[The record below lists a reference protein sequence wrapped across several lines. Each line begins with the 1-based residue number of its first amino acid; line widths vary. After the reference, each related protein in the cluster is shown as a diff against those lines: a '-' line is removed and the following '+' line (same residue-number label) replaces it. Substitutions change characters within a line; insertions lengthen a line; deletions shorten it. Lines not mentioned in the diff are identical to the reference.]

1 MSFGAPHS
9 RHSPK
14 RRKLSHSSNGSAD
27 GERDDGST
35 AKGHTVL
42 KKPKNKAISIPANG
56 TNKSSILA
64 LQVADLIAEAT
75 PNYDRSNAKWTGVSN
90 RLQSIIKRIKPRS
103 PVSALDAVKSLRKE
117 SIRIP
122 FSEPRP
128 SKDTKY
134 KFEFTAPE
142 EIVVGGALSLKLSVN
157 GDNVVQLTTIMP
169 PELLQEKD
177 YLNNRAPQK
186 AAYYLACIAAG
197 VKEAAG
203 SEFEMSFAYLHGVDY
218 LPVLSLA
225 PKDKSLSK
233 VKLHVAAGFPND
245 SIPIAKTL
253 PSKNNLRHDT
263 SDSLETP
270 TPFYNSS
277 IRYAASTS
285 TFSEMIRAA
294 KSASFDD
301 ACRLGQVWLQ
311 RLGFGSSIESGGFGF
326 LEWSVTCALFLRT
339 GGHRGLPLFSKQY
352 SSLQFFKA
360 MLQILATRDFR
371 DPMILNDASIS
382 IPKSEAP
389 VLFDANTGVNIL
401 YKMTPWSYQTLQH
414 HARVSLAAVNARN
427 QDNFDETFV
436 LNTVIPV
443 VQYDEIFRVTIPAK
457 NIATTTELRQ
467 HLSKMHSI
475 LVRGLG
481 DRVSLANFSF
491 LVATDWPL
499 NHDPASTNGDLDIEV
514 QLLTNPD
521 AVARLVDHGP
531 SADEQDLAAEY
542 RAFWGEKAELRR
554 FKDGS
559 ISEALVWKP
568 SIPVTHQIIS
578 HLLGLHFKLPPS
590 SISSLTPSL
599 DAVFLPDE
607 SNLGPK
613 DAFRVIS
620 NAFQTLSSTLHH
632 LQDLPLPIRSIS
644 PTDTALRSAS
654 VGNPLLPSTAKPI
667 DFLIQFD
674 SSTRWPDSLPA
685 IQHTK
690 IAFLLK
696 LGELLIAQDSSLTTR
711 VGLENTPSA
720 TTGYLNT
727 SFLDIIYPSQAPGL
741 SGICFRAR
749 ILHDR
754 ELHLL
759 QTALADKS
767 LHGSARDE
775 LASALIVYKRE
786 FLAKSAHTS
795 AVRALCARFAA
806 LSGTM
811 RLLKRWVAKHLLL
824 GDGHVPE
831 EVLEVIAASVF
842 VTPAPWSVPGNAT
855 TGFLRALSRISWWD
869 WSSRPLLVDL
879 GLAQDWTKESID
891 AVKTRYEA
899 WRKLDPA
906 LNSVVWFVGTN
917 VDETGVVWTQ
927 GGRPTKV
934 VGSRLT
940 ALARAAV
947 GVLESKGTGMGGD
960 DWTGLF
966 ESPLGDFDFVI
977 HVKPGVV
984 KGVPEKTTAKGKGK
998 KALLNGA
1005 GGDFKNLQI
1014 ADALDSESLG
1024 YDPVDLFVQDLNF
1037 AFGASAVFFHDRYGS
1052 KVIAGLWK
1060 PSVLGRR
1067 EWRVRLGWSSVPVP
1081 GADDDGDDEGRKS
1094 MCVLNKDGILGEIAM
1109 LGEGVVKDITTK
1121 E

>member
-1 MSFGAPHS
+1 MSFEAMPS

-14 RRKLSHSSNGSAD
+14 RRKLSHSSNGCAD
-27 GERDDGST
+27 EERNDGSA
-35 AKGHTVL
+35 AKKNTIT
-42 KKPKNKAISIPANG
+42 KKPKNKDNNVPASG
-56 TNKSSILA
+56 ITKSSILA
-64 LQVADLIAEAT
+64 LQVADLIAEVT
-75 PNYDRSNAKWTGVSN
+75 PNYDRSYAKWGGLSN
-90 RLQSIIKRIKPRS
+90 RLQTIIKQIKTRA
-103 PVSALDAVKSLRKE
+103 PVTAVDAVKTLRKE
-117 SIRIP
+117 GVRIP
-122 FSEPRP
+122 FTEPRP

-134 KFEFTAPE
+134 KFEFTVPKDIE
-142 EIVVGGALSLKLSVN
+142 VGGALAWGLSVK
-157 GDNVVQLTTIMP
+157 GDNVIQLTAIMP

-186 AAYYLACIAAG
+186 AAFYLACIAAG
-197 VKEAAG
+197 IKEAAG
-203 SEFEMSFAYLHGVDY
+203 SEFEMSFAYLYGVDY
-218 LPVLSLA
+218 LPVLNLIA
-225 PKDKSLSK
+225 KDKSLSK
-233 VKLHVAAGFPND
+233 VKFHVSVGFPED
-245 SIPIAKTL
+245 LMPTAKTL
-253 PSKNNLRHDT
+253 PTKNNLRHGT
-263 SDSLETP
+263 NEALETP

-277 IRYAASTS
+277 IRFAASTA
-285 TFSEMIRAA
+285 TFSEMIRSA

-311 RLGFGSSIESGGFGF
+311 QLGFDSSIQSGGFGF
-326 LEWSVTCALFLRT
+326 LEWSATCALFLRT

-371 DPMILNDASIS
+371 DPMVLNDTSLE
-382 IPKSEAP
+382 IPRIESPA
-389 VLFDANTGVNIL
+389 LYDATTGVNIL

-414 HARVSLAAVNARN
+414 HARISLAAINARN
-427 QDNFDETFV
+427 QDNFDETFI
-436 LNTVIPV
+436 LNTVVPV
-443 VQYDEIFRVTIPAK
+443 VQYDEMFRITLPVEGVD
-457 NIATTTELRQ
+457 TTSQLRQ

-481 DRVSLANFSF
+481 DRVSLVNFKF
-491 LVATDWPL
+491 LVATEWPL
-499 NHDPASTNGDLDIEV
+499 KHDPAVTNGKLDLEV
-514 QLLTNPD
+514 RLLTNPD
-521 AVARLVDHGP
+521 AVTRLVDHGP

-559 ISEALVWKP
+559 ISEALVWAP
-568 SIPVTHQIIS
+568 SIPVTHQIIA
-578 HLLGLHFKLPPS
+578 HLLSLHIKLPPS
-590 SISSLTPSL
+590 SISSATLNL
-599 DAVFLPDE
+599 EAIYLADE
-607 SNLGPK
+607 SNLGAK
-613 DAFRVIS
+613 DSFRVIN
-620 NAFQTLSSTLHH
+620 NAFQKLTSTLHH

-696 LGELLIAQDSSLTTR
+696 LSELLTAQDPSLTTR
-711 VGLENTPSA
+711 VGLENTSSA
-720 TTGYLNT
+720 TTGNMNT
-727 SFLDIIYPSQAPGL
+727 SYLDIIYPSQAPGL
-741 SGICFRAR
+741 SPVCFRAR

-775 LASALIVYKRE
+775 LSSALVVYKRE
-786 FLAKSAHTS
+786 FVAKSAHTS
-795 AVRALCARFAA
+795 AIRALSARFAA
-806 LSGTM
+806 FSGTM

-831 EVLEVIAASVF
+831 EVLEIVAASVF

-855 TGFLRALSRISWWD
+855 TGFLRALSRVAWWD
-869 WSSRPLLVDL
+869 WTSRPLLVDL
-879 GLAQDWTKESID
+879 GLAQDWAKESIE

-899 WRKLDPA
+899 WRRLDPA

-934 VGSRLT
+934 VGGRLT

-947 GVLESKGTGMGGD
+947 DVLANKGTGMGEE
-960 DWTGLF
+960 DWMGVF
-966 ESPLGDFDFVI
+966 ETPLGDFDFSI
-977 HVKPGVV
+977 HIKPGVA
-984 KGVPEKTTAKGKGK
+984 KGVPEKTTRPKSSK
-998 KALLNGA
+998 KALLNG

-1014 ADALDSESLG
+1014 AEVLDTESLG
-1024 YDPVDLFVQDLNF
+1024 YDPVDVFVRDLNF
-1037 AFGASAVFFHDRYGS
+1037 AFGASAMFFHDHYGC
-1052 KVIAGLWK
+1052 KLIAGLWK
-1060 PSVLGRR
+1060 PSALGRK
-1067 EWRVRLGWSSVPVP
+1067 EWRVRLGWSSVPLP
-1081 GADDDGDDEGRKS
+1081 AIDDDEEGESKS
-1094 MCVLNKDGILGEIAM
+1094 MCVLNKDGILAEIAM
-1109 LGEGVVKDITTK
+1109 LGEGLVKNIATK